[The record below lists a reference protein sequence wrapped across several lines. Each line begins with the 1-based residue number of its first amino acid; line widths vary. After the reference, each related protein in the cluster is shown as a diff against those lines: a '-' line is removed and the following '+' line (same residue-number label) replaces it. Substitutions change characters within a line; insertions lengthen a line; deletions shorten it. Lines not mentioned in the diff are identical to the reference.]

1 MEWRLN
7 HVGQMA
13 QSVQDYS
20 DIISILGGC
29 VYIYIYFKV
38 IESLISNILIK
49 IILIIVGAGIGYFII
64 LMLLGNTIV
73 KNGIVRIWRK
83 ILG

>member
-1 MEWRLN
+1 
-7 HVGQMA
+7 MA